1 MHEGSP
7 SVMVHSMVLPGFHTV
22 QQGDR
27 RFFRQSLAS
36 ITGDGPGNCD
46 DSDLSP
52 LPLALALGTIVSK
65 VARILSLTFLHYT
78 RISASFFSIAS

>member
-1 MHEGSP
+1 
-7 SVMVHSMVLPGFHTV
+7 MVHSMVLPGFHTV

-36 ITGDGPGNCD
+36 ITGDGPGKCD
-46 DSDLSP
+46 DSELSP

-65 VARILSLTFLHYT
+65 VAKILSFTLHHYA
-78 RISASFFSIAS
+78 RIRALFFSIAS

>member
-1 MHEGSP
+1 
-7 SVMVHSMVLPGFHTV
+7 MVHSMVLPGFHTV

-27 RFFRQSLAS
+27 RFFRQLLAF

-46 DSDLSP
+46 DSEVYL

-65 VARILSLTFLHYT
+65 VARILSLTFLYYT